1 MIYRL
6 DVQPFTEKQIAL
18 VETFADQ
25 AAIAIEN
32 TRLLQELRQRTDE
45 VVNLNQELEQRVSD
59 QVGEIERMGRLRRF
73 LPPQV
78 ADLIVASGG
87 REVDSDIADFSRR
100 DITLLGRTKPVL
112 LTGATGPA
120 VIVIHE
126 VYGFTP
132 TLARFCRWVRDAGF
146 RVYAPILFGS
156 PDAGNTEKPTLRRIL
171 SLCVSRE
178 FTLLAANKSS
188 PVTDWLRAL
197 ARLAHQECGGRGVG
211 AIGMC
216 PTGGFALSMGARSGR
231 ARAGTSAA
239 GPTGYQTRRPRHLAC
254 RSRASEGARSRRPET
269 ARLSVR
275 RRHYLPGLAFPNPAH
290 RLGSRIRRHGTARQ
304 CR

>member
-1 MIYRL
+1 M
-6 DVQPFTEKQIAL
+6 
-18 VETFADQ
+18 
-25 AAIAIEN
+25 
-32 TRLLQELRQRTDE
+32 
-45 VVNLNQELEQRVSD
+45 
-59 QVGEIERMGRLRRF
+59 
-73 LPPQV
+73 
-78 ADLIVASGG
+78 
-87 REVDSDIADFSRR
+87 EVDSDIADFAKR
-100 DITLLGRTKPVL
+100 DIALLGKAKPVL

-146 RVYAPILFGS
+146 RVYAPILVGS

-211 AIGMC
+211 VIGTC
-216 PTGGFALSMGARSGR
+216 LTGGFALSMALDPVVLAPVLAQPGLPVIKPAALDISSADLARVQARTRDGLELRGYRFESDTICRASRFQTLRTAFGA
-231 ARAGTSAA
+231 AFAGTELPDSAA
-239 GPTGYQTRRPRHLAC
+239 NPAGMKARGKAPHSVFTGDLIDAPGQPTRRAVDDVIAFFRKALL
-254 RSRASEGARSRRPET
+254 EEQQT
-269 ARLSVR
+269 A
-275 RRHYLPGLAFPNPAH
+275 
-290 RLGSRIRRHGTARQ
+290 
-304 CR
+304 

>member
-1 MIYRL
+1 M
-6 DVQPFTEKQIAL
+6 
-18 VETFADQ
+18 
-25 AAIAIEN
+25 
-32 TRLLQELRQRTDE
+32 
-45 VVNLNQELEQRVSD
+45 
-59 QVGEIERMGRLRRF
+59 
-73 LPPQV
+73 
-78 ADLIVASGG
+78 
-87 REVDSDIADFSRR
+87 EVDSDIADFSRR
-100 DITLLGRTKPVL
+100 DIALLGKTKPVL

-197 ARLAHQECGGRGVG
+197 ARLAHQECGGSGVG

-216 PTGGFALSMGARSGR
+216 LTGGFALSMALDPVVLAPVLAQPGLPVTRPAALDISPPISPACRR
-231 ARAGTSAA
+231 ALETAWSCAAIGSKATLSAGHRVSRPCALPSAA
-239 GPTGYQTRRPRHLAC
+239 HSLVRNCPTAPPTP
-254 RSRASEGARSRRPET
+254 
-269 ARLSVR
+269 
-275 RRHYLPGLAFPNPAH
+275 PA
-290 RLGSRIRRHGTARQ
+290 
-304 CR
+304 